1 MNILS
6 AQATETQLAE
16 AHQGLDA
23 NGDLVNPG
31 PGEPEMCS
39 QTPKVD
45 GNATTAE
52 TPIQSPVVSPVV
64 TQNPRSPAES
74 KPAEELIESIKI
86 DWSQNCVQMVWGCLG
101 ILSDITHAV

>member
-16 AHQGLDA
+16 AHQGQGLDA
-23 NGDLVNPG
+23 NGGLVNPG
-31 PGEPEMCS
+31 PGEPEICS

-45 GNATTAE
+45 GNATPTAE

-64 TQNPRSPAES
+64 TQNPTSPAES
-74 KPAEELIESIKI
+74 KPAEEFTKKKIK
-86 DWSQNCVQMVWGCLG
+86 N
-101 ILSDITHAV
+101 